1 MRNEKLKQAKKIIP
15 GLTVTAQKRELYRNK
30 YGLAWRYDFSISTK
44 KGVYHAIFT
53 DSINNHN
60 NNILVNLDDI
70 LYSWIVDADCFES
83 SQDFD
88 DFCLQFGYDFK
99 NYDEYD
105 TRYKTG
111 KHQATKAWKGCEHAY
126 RKIITLLTDE
136 QVEKLHDLFQ
146 DY

>member
-30 YGLAWRYDFSISTK
+30 YGLAWKYDFSITTK

-60 NNILVNLDDI
+60 NNIPVNLDDI

-99 NYDEYD
+99 NYDMYD
-105 TRYKTG
+105 NRYISG
-111 KHQATKAWKGCEHAY
+111 KHQAIKAWKGCEHAY
-126 RKIITLLTDE
+126 RKIVTLLTDE
-136 QVEKLHDLFQ
+136 QAEKLHDLFQ